1 MLSSAVTHDLRR
13 GAAAEIAHLPEPLR
27 GASDVGAARAL
38 GHQPSVRDRGITAQY
53 IGHLREDVWSRR
65 LEAPLDDHFEP
76 ALASKPFKRSR
87 QSTETILAI
96 CDELGLDLNDKKDR
110 IKAQETRKRRLK
122 DVHGFRCQ
130 LCPLLTITRKIFL
143 PSSDLNSH

>member
-1 MLSSAVTHDLRR
+1 MLKTLKKGGELIGMLSSAVTHDVRR

-65 LEAPLDDHFEP
+65 LEAPSM
-76 ALASKPFKRSR
+76 ASDANFV
-87 QSTETILAI
+87 L
-96 CDELGLDLNDKKDR
+96 
-110 IKAQETRKRRLK
+110 
-122 DVHGFRCQ
+122 
-130 LCPLLTITRKIFL
+130 
-143 PSSDLNSH
+143 SSP